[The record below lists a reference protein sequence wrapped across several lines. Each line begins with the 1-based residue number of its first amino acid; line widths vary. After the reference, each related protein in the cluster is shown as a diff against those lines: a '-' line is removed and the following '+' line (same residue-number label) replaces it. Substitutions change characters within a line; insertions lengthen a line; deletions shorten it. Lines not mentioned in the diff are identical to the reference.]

1 MATQSLYRR
10 FRPRKFSELY
20 GQEHIV
26 RALRNAV
33 INGREGQAYLFS
45 GPRGTGK
52 TTTARILAKVLNC
65 ENPVEGE
72 PCCECDSCKAVELG
86 TSYDVL
92 ELDAASNN
100 GVQEIRDII
109 EAAALTSPGRHRV
122 FILDEVHML
131 TRAAE
136 AALLKTLEEPPAQ
149 VVFVLATTDPQK
161 VSETI
166 RSRVQHLQFHLLPID
181 ELEKYVRFVI
191 EKAELTVDDEGIAHV
206 LRQGG
211 GSARDTLSALELV
224 AAGGGEPEDAQHT
237 EEIVRAIVD
246 RNHGEALAAVAR
258 AMQQGRDAHTYAE
271 DIVRLMRNCFL
282 SLMSPEL
289 VQLPEARIAE
299 LNGYAR
305 ELGVQRIVRIMEV
318 LGSTMVEMR
327 HAPDSRLLLEV
338 AVVQLAAPSFD
349 DSTENLLARISQ
361 LEEAVKQLKANGV
374 AAALPPAP
382 VDPTTGRAKI
392 GGRAA
397 VGAAAV
403 AGAPAGSASPAASPA
418 SAGTDSAPTTSPRA
432 VAIGEAAGASQPA
445 QADNTA
451 AQAPSMNTQAT
462 SAANDPTGEVAG
474 ARGDDDSAITN
485 EVRRA
490 EVGGAAEAPATS
502 GVAGDPAQMWPQVT
516 DAMKGLP
523 KAIFKPAIVESFDG
537 KKLTIK
543 LPANTPLKRAQDQTD
558 AVVNAVKQ
566 VCGVTCIV
574 LFTQADPTSGIERPT
589 APVVVEEEKPKTI
602 DKIVEEDPYAEIDMT
617 ETVAAH
623 DAIDPMLAALQE
635 SFPDGV
641 VVDDPNAE

>member
-181 ELEKYVRFVI
+181 QLEKYVRFVI
-191 EKAELTVDDEGIAHV
+191 EKAELDVDDEGIAHV

-237 EEIVRAIVD
+237 EEIAKAIVD

-282 SLMSPEL
+282 SIMSPEL
-289 VQLPEARIAE
+289 VQLPQARLAE

-361 LEEAVKQLKANGV
+361 LEEAVKQLKEQGV

-382 VDPTTGRAKI
+382 LNPATGRAKI

-397 VGAAAV
+397 VGAASAPS
-403 AGAPAGSASPAASPA
+403 APAGSASPAETLASSQV
-418 SAGTDSAPTTSPRA
+418 SANEPTHGAHADVTAPTA
-432 VAIGEAAGASQPA
+432 
-445 QADNTA
+445 
-451 AQAPSMNTQAT
+451 APSSKENTQAT
-462 SAANDPTGEVAG
+462 AALGSLGVEASGNAE
-474 ARGDDDSAITN
+474 SAITS
-485 EVRRA
+485 EARREDSA
-490 EVGGAAEAPATS
+490 DTATAS
-502 GVAGDPAQMWPQVT
+502 ASGDPAQMWPQVT

-523 KAIFKPAIVESFDG
+523 KAIFKPAIVEAFDG

-543 LPANTPLKRAQDQTD
+543 LPANTPLKRAQDQSAAVVD
-558 AVVNAVKQ
+558 AVKK
-566 VCGVTCIV
+566 VCGLSCTVV
-574 LFTQADPTSGIERPT
+574 FTQADPTSGIERPS
-589 APVVVEEEKPKTI
+589 APVVEEKTKTI
-602 DKIVEEDPYAEIDMT
+602 DKVVEDDPYAEIDMK
-617 ETVAAH
+617 ETTAVD
-623 DAIDPMLAALQE
+623 DAIDPVLAALQD

-641 VVDDPNAE
+641 VIDDTSAQ

>member
-20 GQEHIV
+20 GQDHVV

-65 ENPVEGE
+65 ENPAGGE
-72 PCCECDSCKAVELG
+72 PCCECDSCKAVEVG

-109 EAAALTSPGRHRV
+109 DAAALSSPGRHRV

-191 EKAELTVDDEGIAHV
+191 EKAELDVDNDSIAMV

-224 AAGGGEPEDAQHT
+224 AAGGGEPEDAEHV
-237 EEIVRAIVD
+237 EDIVRAIIARD
-246 RNHGEALAAVAR
+246 HSAALTAVAK

-271 DIVRLMRNCFL
+271 DIVRLMRDCFL
-282 SLMSPEL
+282 SVMSPEL
-289 VQLPEARIAE
+289 VMLPAARVTEINA
-299 LNGYAR
+299 YAR
-305 ELGVQRIVRIMEV
+305 ELGVQRIVRVMET

-338 AVVQLAAPSFD
+338 AIVQLSSPAFD
-349 DSTENLLARISQ
+349 DSNENLLARISQ
-361 LEEAVKQLKANGV
+361 LEEAVKQLKENGV
-374 AAALPPAP
+374 AAALPPP
-382 VDPTTGRAKI
+382 PLNPSTGRAKI
-392 GGRAA
+392 GGRASHSTQETPRDA
-397 VGAAAV
+397 STPTPRVEDPSVETPSPV
-403 AGAPAGSASPAASPA
+403 AEPDVAAS
-418 SAGTDSAPTTSPRA
+418 TDG
-432 VAIGEAAGASQPA
+432 VDPA
-445 QADNTA
+445 QA
-451 AQAPSMNTQAT
+451 
-462 SAANDPTGEVAG
+462 
-474 ARGDDDSAITN
+474 
-485 EVRRA
+485 
-490 EVGGAAEAPATS
+490 
-502 GVAGDPAQMWPQVT
+502 WPQIT
-516 DAMKGLP
+516 DSLKGLA
-523 KAIFKPAIVESFDG
+523 KALFKPAVVESFDG
-537 KKLTIK
+537 KKIVVRM
-543 LPANTPLKRAQDQTD
+543 PANTPLQRAHERE
-558 AVVNAVKQ
+558 AELVAAIKK
-566 VCGVTCIV
+566 VCGVACSV
-574 LFTQADPTSGIERPT
+574 QFNQADATGGMERPVLID
-589 APVVVEEEKPKTI
+589 APEKPDTI
-602 DKIVEEDPYAEIDMT
+602 DKIVEKDPFAAIDIN
-617 ETVAAH
+617 ETVSVN
-623 DAIDPMLAALQE
+623 DAPDALMEALQN
-635 SFPDGV
+635 SFPQGS
-641 VVDDPNAE
+641 VVDDDTSPTEL

>member
-65 ENPVEGE
+65 ENPLEGE

-131 TRAAE
+131 SRAAE

-191 EKAELTVDDEGIAHV
+191 EKAELDVDDEGIAHV

-224 AAGGGEPEDAQHT
+224 AAGGGEPEDALHT
-237 EEIVRAIVD
+237 EEIVKAIVD

-282 SLMSPEL
+282 SIMSPEL
-289 VQLPEARIAE
+289 VQLPQGRMAE
-299 LNGYAR
+299 LTGYAR
-305 ELGVQRIVRIMEV
+305 DLGVQRIVRIMEV

-361 LEEAVKQLKANGV
+361 LEEAVKQLKEQGV

-382 VDPTTGRAKI
+382 LNPTTGRAKI

-397 VGAAAV
+397 VGAATT
-403 AGAPAGSASPAASPA
+403 A

-445 QADNTA
+445 PADPTAPTA
-451 AQAPSMNTQAT
+451 APASTKNTQTTSAPANAMAGESGAHGDDVSAIT
-462 SAANDPTGEVAG
+462 SAAKQGE
-474 ARGDDDSAITN
+474 SA
-485 EVRRA
+485 
-490 EVGGAAEAPATS
+490 S
-502 GVAGDPAQMWPQVT
+502 GETASSTASPSGDPAQMWPQVT
-516 DAMKGLP
+516 DSLRGLP

-543 LPANTPLKRAQDQTD
+543 LPANTPVKRAQDQSAAVID
-558 AVVNAVKQ
+558 AVKKI
-566 VCGVTCIV
+566 CGVTCTLV
-574 LFTQADPTSGIERPT
+574 FTQADPTSGIERP
-589 APVVVEEEKPKTI
+589 AVVVEEEVKQKTI
-602 DKIVEEDPYAEIDMT
+602 DKVVEDDPFAEIDLK
-617 ETVAAH
+617 ETTAVD
-623 DAIDPMLAALQE
+623 DAVDPVLAALQD
-635 SFPDGV
+635 SFPNGV
-641 VVDDPNAE
+641 VIDDTSAQ

>member
-1 MATQSLYRR
+1 
-10 FRPRKFSELY
+10 
-20 GQEHIV
+20 V

-65 ENPVEGE
+65 ENPLEGE

-191 EKAELTVDDEGIAHV
+191 EKAELDVDDEGVAHV

-237 EEIVRAIVD
+237 EEIVKAIVD

-271 DIVRLMRNCFL
+271 DVVRLMRNCFL
-282 SLMSPEL
+282 SIMSPEL
-289 VQLPEARIAE
+289 VQLPQARMAE
-299 LNGYAR
+299 LTGYAR

-361 LEEAVKQLKANGV
+361 LEEAVKQLKEQGV

-382 VDPTTGRAKI
+382 LNPTTGRAKI

-397 VGAAAV
+397 VGAATT
-403 AGAPAGSASPAASPA
+403 A

-445 QADNTA
+445 PADSTA
-451 AQAPSMNTQAT
+451 PTTTPASTKNTQTT
-462 SAANDPTGEVAG
+462 SAANAQGDEAG
-474 ARGDDDSAITN
+474 GDAPADSAASST
-485 EVRRA
+485 A
-490 EVGGAAEAPATS
+490 LPS
-502 GVAGDPAQMWPQVT
+502 GDPAQMWPQVT
-516 DAMKGLP
+516 DSLKGLP

-543 LPANTPLKRAQDQTD
+543 LPANTPVKRAQDQSAAVID
-558 AVVNAVKQ
+558 AVKKI
-566 VCGVTCIV
+566 CGVTCTV
-574 LFTQADPTSGIERPT
+574 VFTQADPTSGIERP
-589 APVVVEEEKPKTI
+589 AVVVEEEVKQKTI
-602 DKIVEEDPYAEIDMT
+602 DKVVEDDPFAEIDLK
-617 ETVAAH
+617 ETTAVD
-623 DAIDPMLAALQE
+623 DAVDPILAALQD

-641 VVDDPNAE
+641 VIDDTSAQ

>member
-65 ENPVEGE
+65 ENPLEGE

-191 EKAELTVDDEGIAHV
+191 EKAELDVDDEGIAHV

-237 EEIVRAIVD
+237 EEIVKAIVD

-282 SLMSPEL
+282 SIMSPEL
-289 VQLPEARIAE
+289 VQLPQARTAE
-299 LNGYAR
+299 LTGYAR
-305 ELGVQRIVRIMEV
+305 DLGVQRIVRIMEV

-361 LEEAVKQLKANGV
+361 LEEAVKQLKEQGV

-382 VDPTTGRAKI
+382 LNPTTGRAKI

-397 VGAAAV
+397 AGSSVVESAAV
-403 AGAPAGSASPAASPA
+403 GTASNAETLASSQVSAQEPAHA
-418 SAGTDSAPTTSPRA
+418 
-432 VAIGEAAGASQPA
+432 
-445 QADNTA
+445 
-451 AQAPSMNTQAT
+451 APSKTNKAT
-462 SAANDPTGEVAG
+462 TTPADVMGEVAG
-474 ARGDDDSAITN
+474 AHGDDGKAITN

-490 EVGGAAEAPATS
+490 DAVGAVEASPS
-502 GVAGDPAQMWPQVT
+502 GDPAQMWPQVT

-523 KAIFKPAIVESFDG
+523 KAIFKPAVVESFDG

-543 LPANTPLKRAQDQTD
+543 LPANTPVKRAQDQSAAVID
-558 AVVNAVKQ
+558 AVKK
-566 VCGVTCIV
+566 VCGVACTV
-574 LFTQADPTSGIERPT
+574 VFTQADPTSGIERP
-589 APVVVEEEKPKTI
+589 AVVVEEVKQKTL
-602 DKIVEEDPYAEIDMT
+602 DKVVEDDPFAEIDLK
-617 ETVAAH
+617 ETTAVD
-623 DAIDPMLAALQE
+623 DAVDPVLAALQN

-641 VVDDPNAE
+641 VIDDTSAQ

>member
-20 GQEHIV
+20 GQDHVV

-65 ENPVEGE
+65 ENPEGGE
-72 PCCECDSCKAVELG
+72 PCCECDSCKAVEVG

-109 EAAALTSPGRHRV
+109 DAAALSSPGRHRV

-136 AALLKTLEEPPAQ
+136 AALLKTLEEPPSQ

-191 EKAELTVDDEGIAHV
+191 EKAELSVDDDSIAMV

-224 AAGGGEPEDAQHT
+224 AAGGGEPEDAQHV
-237 EEIVRAIVD
+237 EDIVRAIIARD
-246 RNHGEALAAVAR
+246 HGAALIAVAK

-271 DIVRLMRNCFL
+271 DIVRMMRDCFL
-282 SLMSPEL
+282 SVMSPEL
-289 VQLPEARIAE
+289 VMLPAARVAE
-299 LNGYAR
+299 INAYAR
-305 ELGVQRIVRIMEV
+305 DLGVQRIVRVMET

-338 AVVQLAAPSFD
+338 AIVQLSSPVFD
-349 DSTENLLARISQ
+349 DSNENLLARISQ
-361 LEEAVKQLKANGV
+361 LEEAVKQLKENGV
-374 AAALPPAP
+374 AAALPPP
-382 VDPTTGRAKI
+382 PLNPTTGRAKI
-392 GGRAA
+392 GGRA
-397 VGAAAV
+397 
-403 AGAPAGSASPAASPA
+403 SSPTQETPRDA
-418 SAGTDSAPTTSPRA
+418 SAPTPRVEQPTTETPVPV
-432 VAIGEAAGASQPA
+432 VAAEEVKPVEGVDPA
-445 QADNTA
+445 QA
-451 AQAPSMNTQAT
+451 
-462 SAANDPTGEVAG
+462 
-474 ARGDDDSAITN
+474 
-485 EVRRA
+485 
-490 EVGGAAEAPATS
+490 
-502 GVAGDPAQMWPQVT
+502 WPQIT
-516 DAMKGLP
+516 DSLKGLA
-523 KAIFKPAIVESFDG
+523 KALFKPAVVESFDG
-537 KKLTIK
+537 KKIVVRM
-543 LPANTPLKRAQDQTD
+543 PANTPLQRARERESELV
-558 AVVNAVKQ
+558 AAIKKI
-566 VCGVTCIV
+566 CGVSCTV
-574 LFTQADPTSGIERPT
+574 QFEQADATGGIERPVI
-589 APVVVEEEKPKTI
+589 ADEPEKPETI
-602 DKIVEEDPYAEIDMT
+602 DKIVEKDPFAEIDLS
-617 ETVAAH
+617 ETVVVE
-623 DAIDPMLAALQE
+623 DAPDALMEALQS
-635 SFPDGV
+635 SFPQGSI
-641 VVDDPNAE
+641 VDDDTSPTEL

>member
-181 ELEKYVRFVI
+181 QLEKYVRFVI
-191 EKAELTVDDEGIAHV
+191 EKAELDVDDEGIAHV

-237 EEIVRAIVD
+237 EEIVKAIVD

-282 SLMSPEL
+282 SIMSPEL
-289 VQLPEARIAE
+289 VQLPQARLAE

-361 LEEAVKQLKANGV
+361 LEEAVKQLKEQGV

-382 VDPTTGRAKI
+382 LNPATGRAKI

-397 VGAAAV
+397 AGAAV
-403 AGAPAGSASPAASPA
+403 APSAAVASASPAETLASSQVSA
-418 SAGTDSAPTTSPRA
+418 SEPTHAAPKDPTAPTAAPAEVTKDVDEARDDSGA
-432 VAIGEAAGASQPA
+432 VEAPV
-445 QADNTA
+445 A
-451 AQAPSMNTQAT
+451 AAT
-462 SAANDPTGEVAG
+462 S
-474 ARGDDDSAITN
+474 
-485 EVRRA
+485 
-490 EVGGAAEAPATS
+490 
-502 GVAGDPAQMWPQVT
+502 GDPAQMWPQVT

-543 LPANTPLKRAQDQTD
+543 LPANTPLKRAQDQSAAVVD
-558 AVVNAVKQ
+558 AVKK
-566 VCGVTCIV
+566 VCGLSCTVV
-574 LFTQADPTSGIERPT
+574 FTQADPTSGIERPS
-589 APVVVEEEKPKTI
+589 APVVEEKTKTI
-602 DKIVEEDPYAEIDMT
+602 DKVVEDDPYAEIDMK
-617 ETVAAH
+617 ETTAVH
-623 DAIDPMLAALQE
+623 DAIDPVLAALQD

-641 VVDDPNAE
+641 VIDDTSAQ

>member
-20 GQEHIV
+20 GQDHVV

-65 ENPVEGE
+65 ENPVGGE
-72 PCCECDSCKAVELG
+72 PCCECDSCKAVEVG

-109 EAAALTSPGRHRV
+109 DAAALSSPGRHRV

-191 EKAELTVDDEGIAHV
+191 EKAELDVDDESIAMV

-224 AAGGGEPEDAQHT
+224 AAGGGEPEDAEHV
-237 EEIVRAIVD
+237 EDIVRAIIARD
-246 RNHGEALAAVAR
+246 HGAALAAVAK

-271 DIVRLMRNCFL
+271 DIVRLMRDCFL
-282 SLMSPEL
+282 SMMSPEL
-289 VQLPEARIAE
+289 VMLPAARIAE
-299 LNGYAR
+299 INVYAR
-305 ELGVQRIVRIMEV
+305 DLGVQRIVRVMET

-327 HAPDSRLLLEV
+327 HAPDARLLLEV
-338 AVVQLAAPSFD
+338 AIVQLSSPVFD
-349 DSTENLLARISQ
+349 DSNENLLARISQ
-361 LEEAVKQLKANGV
+361 LEEAVKQLKENGV
-374 AAALPPAP
+374 AAALPPP
-382 VDPTTGRAKI
+382 PLNPTTGRAKI
-392 GGRAA
+392 GGRA
-397 VGAAAV
+397 
-403 AGAPAGSASPAASPA
+403 
-418 SAGTDSAPTTSPRA
+418 TSPTQETPRDA
-432 VAIGEAAGASQPA
+432 STPTPRVEEQTAETPTPVVVAEESTPVDAADPA
-445 QADNTA
+445 QA
-451 AQAPSMNTQAT
+451 
-462 SAANDPTGEVAG
+462 
-474 ARGDDDSAITN
+474 
-485 EVRRA
+485 
-490 EVGGAAEAPATS
+490 
-502 GVAGDPAQMWPQVT
+502 WPQIT
-516 DAMKGLP
+516 DSLKGLA
-523 KAIFKPAIVESFDG
+523 KALFKPAVVESFDG
-537 KKLTIK
+537 KKIVVRM
-543 LPANTPLKRAQDQTD
+543 PANTPLQRARERE
-558 AVVNAVKQ
+558 AELVAAIKK
-566 VCGVTCIV
+566 VCGVACTV
-574 LFTQADPTSGIERPT
+574 QFNQADATGGIERP
-589 APVVVEEEKPKTI
+589 VIEETPEKPETI
-602 DKIVEEDPYAEIDMT
+602 DKIVEKDPFAAIDLN
-617 ETVAAH
+617 ETVVVQ
-623 DAIDPMLAALQE
+623 DAPDALMEALQ
-635 SFPDGV
+635 SNFPQGSI
-641 VVDDPNAE
+641 VDDDTSSTEL

>member
-65 ENPVEGE
+65 ENPLEGE

-191 EKAELTVDDEGIAHV
+191 EKAELDVDDEGIAHV

-237 EEIVRAIVD
+237 EEIVKAIVD

-282 SLMSPEL
+282 SIMSPEL
-289 VQLPEARIAE
+289 VQLPQARIAE

-361 LEEAVKQLKANGV
+361 LEEAVKQLKEQGV

-382 VDPTTGRAKI
+382 LNPATGRAKI
-392 GGRAA
+392 GGRAVAGAASA
-397 VGAAAV
+397 VESAAV
-403 AGAPAGSASPAASPA
+403 ASAPSENTQTTAAPAEVTKDVDEARDGGGSPIMSEAKQGESTNVETASSG
-418 SAGTDSAPTTSPRA
+418 SVGA
-432 VAIGEAAGASQPA
+432 V
-445 QADNTA
+445 
-451 AQAPSMNTQAT
+451 
-462 SAANDPTGEVAG
+462 
-474 ARGDDDSAITN
+474 
-485 EVRRA
+485 
-490 EVGGAAEAPATS
+490 
-502 GVAGDPAQMWPQVT
+502 DPAQMWPQVT

-543 LPANTPLKRAQDQTD
+543 LPANTPVKRAQDQSVAVVD
-558 AVVNAVKQ
+558 AVKK
-566 VCGVTCIV
+566 VCGVTCTV
-574 LFTQADPTSGIERPT
+574 VFTQADPTSGIERPS
-589 APVVVEEEKPKTI
+589 APVEEKKPKTI
-602 DKIVEEDPYAEIDMT
+602 DKIVEDDPYAEVDMK
-617 ETVAAH
+617 ETTAVH
-623 DAIDPMLAALQE
+623 DAIDPVLAALQD

-641 VVDDPNAE
+641 VIDDTSAQ

>member
-20 GQEHIV
+20 GQDHVV

-65 ENPVEGE
+65 ENPVGGE
-72 PCCECDSCKAVELG
+72 PCCECDSCKAVEVG

-109 EAAALTSPGRHRV
+109 DAAALSSPGRHRV

-191 EKAELTVDDEGIAHV
+191 EKAELDVDDESIAMV

-224 AAGGGEPEDAQHT
+224 AAGGGEPEDAEHV
-237 EEIVRAIVD
+237 EDIVRAIIARD
-246 RNHGEALAAVAR
+246 HGAALAAVAK

-271 DIVRLMRNCFL
+271 DIVRLMRDCFL
-282 SLMSPEL
+282 SMMSPEL
-289 VQLPEARIAE
+289 VMLPAARIAE
-299 LNGYAR
+299 INVYAR
-305 ELGVQRIVRIMEV
+305 DLGVQRIVRVMET

-327 HAPDSRLLLEV
+327 HAPDARLLLEV
-338 AVVQLAAPSFD
+338 AIVQLSSPVFD
-349 DSTENLLARISQ
+349 DSNENLLARISQ
-361 LEEAVKQLKANGV
+361 LEEAVKQLKENGV
-374 AAALPPAP
+374 AAALPPP
-382 VDPTTGRAKI
+382 PLNPTTGRAKI
-392 GGRAA
+392 GGRASSPTQETPRDA
-397 VGAAAV
+397 SVPTARVEEPTAETPTPVVVAEQSTPVDAA
-403 AGAPAGSASPAASPA
+403 
-418 SAGTDSAPTTSPRA
+418 D
-432 VAIGEAAGASQPA
+432 PA
-445 QADNTA
+445 QA
-451 AQAPSMNTQAT
+451 
-462 SAANDPTGEVAG
+462 
-474 ARGDDDSAITN
+474 
-485 EVRRA
+485 
-490 EVGGAAEAPATS
+490 
-502 GVAGDPAQMWPQVT
+502 WPQIT
-516 DAMKGLP
+516 DSLKGLA
-523 KAIFKPAIVESFDG
+523 KALFKPAVVESFDG
-537 KKLTIK
+537 KKIVVRM
-543 LPANTPLKRAQDQTD
+543 PANTPLQRARERE
-558 AVVNAVKQ
+558 AELVAAIKK
-566 VCGVTCIV
+566 VCGVACTV
-574 LFTQADPTSGIERPT
+574 QFNQADATGGIERP
-589 APVVVEEEKPKTI
+589 VIEETPEKPETI
-602 DKIVEEDPYAEIDMT
+602 DKIVEKDPFAAIDLN
-617 ETVAAH
+617 ETVVVQ
-623 DAIDPMLAALQE
+623 DAPDALMEALQS
-635 SFPDGV
+635 SFPQGSI
-641 VVDDPNAE
+641 VDDDTSSTEL